1 MENKK
6 YSTSVVIK
14 FLVCSLVG
22 IFLFF
27 VPITLNG
34 KSTIPLDHIVN
45 FVLKIPY
52 FKEVYGTLVIIIGVF
67 LPFYKKTWNK
77 NTTSIIF
84 SLLKLLALPFLFMV
98 LFNNGPEFLMNKD
111 VIPFIWN
118 KIVIPVTTIVPVGSI
133 FLSLI
138 ISYGL
143 MEFVGVFM
151 RPVMK
156 PIWKTPGRSAI
167 DAVASFVGSYSL
179 ALLITNRVYK
189 EGKYTAKEAVIIAT
203 GFSTVSATFMVI
215 VAKTLDLMDSW
226 NLYFWLTV
234 IVTFL
239 VTAITARIY
248 PIRNKSDAYFENQKG
263 DVEKDIPKE
272 KFKVAFNEGME
283 VCTNSGSILEN
294 VIINLKDG
302 IMLAFNIGS
311 SLLAIGTL
319 GIVLANHT
327 PIFDWIGYLI
337 YPFTLV
343 SGFEQPLLIAK
354 ALALGI
360 AEMFLPAVL
369 VTKLSFEV
377 KMLVAITCVS
387 EVLFFS
393 ASIPCMMATN
403 IPISFKDYLII
414 WFERVV
420 LSILVSIPLIYLV
433 KVLMG

>member
-14 FLVCSLVG
+14 FLACSLVG

-67 LPFYKKTWNK
+67 LPFYKKNWNK
-77 NTTSIIF
+77 NITSIVF

-156 PIWKTPGRSAI
+156 PIWKTPGRS
-167 DAVASFVGSYSL
+167 V
-179 ALLITNRVYK
+179 
-189 EGKYTAKEAVIIAT
+189 
-203 GFSTVSATFMVI
+203 
-215 VAKTLDLMDSW
+215 
-226 NLYFWLTV
+226 
-234 IVTFL
+234 
-239 VTAITARIY
+239 
-248 PIRNKSDAYFENQKG
+248 Q
-263 DVEKDIPKE
+263 
-272 KFKVAFNEGME
+272 
-283 VCTNSGSILEN
+283 
-294 VIINLKDG
+294 
-302 IMLAFNIGS
+302 
-311 SLLAIGTL
+311 
-319 GIVLANHT
+319 
-327 PIFDWIGYLI
+327 
-337 YPFTLV
+337 
-343 SGFEQPLLIAK
+343 
-354 ALALGI
+354 
-360 AEMFLPAVL
+360 
-369 VTKLSFEV
+369 
-377 KMLVAITCVS
+377 
-387 EVLFFS
+387 
-393 ASIPCMMATN
+393 
-403 IPISFKDYLII
+403 
-414 WFERVV
+414 
-420 LSILVSIPLIYLV
+420 
-433 KVLMG
+433 

>member
-14 FLVCSLVG
+14 FLACSLLG

-67 LPFYKKTWNK
+67 LPFYKKNWNK
-77 NTTSIIF
+77 NITSIVF

-156 PIWKTPGRSAI
+156 PVWKTPGRSAI

-189 EGKYTAKEAVIIAT
+189 EGKYTTKEAIIIAT

-248 PIRNKSDAYFENQKG
+248 PIRNKSDAYFENL
-263 DVEKDIPKE
+263 
-272 KFKVAFNEGME
+272 N
-283 VCTNSGSILEN
+283 CTQ
-294 VIINLKDG
+294 NLGHKMG
-302 IMLAFNIGS
+302 GA
-311 SLLAIGTL
+311 
-319 GIVLANHT
+319 V
-327 PIFDWIGYLI
+327 
-337 YPFTLV
+337 
-343 SGFEQPLLIAK
+343 
-354 ALALGI
+354 
-360 AEMFLPAVL
+360 FLWV
-369 VTKLSFEV
+369 
-377 KMLVAITCVS
+377 
-387 EVLFFS
+387 
-393 ASIPCMMATN
+393 N
-403 IPISFKDYLII
+403 
-414 WFERVV
+414 
-420 LSILVSIPLIYLV
+420 
-433 KVLMG
+433 

>member
-6 YSTSVVIK
+6 YPSSVVIK
-14 FLVCSLVG
+14 FLACSLIG

-27 VPITLNG
+27 VPISLNG

-52 FKEVYGTLVIIIGVF
+52 FREVYGTLVIIIGVF

-77 NTTSIIF
+77 NTTSMVF
-84 SLLKLLALPFLFMV
+84 SILKILALPFLFMV
-98 LFNNGPEFLMNKD
+98 LLNKGPEFLMKKD

-118 KIVIPVTTIVPVGSI
+118 KIVIPVTTIVP
-133 FLSLI
+133 
-138 ISYGL
+138 
-143 MEFVGVFM
+143 
-151 RPVMK
+151 
-156 PIWKTPGRSAI
+156 
-167 DAVASFVGSYSL
+167 VASFVGSYSL

-189 EGKYTAKEAVIIAT
+189 EGKYTNKEAVIIAT

-215 VAKTLDLMDSW
+215 VAKTLDLMNNW

-302 IMLAFNIGS
+302 IMLAFNIGP

-337 YPFTLV
+337 YPFTLI
-343 SGFEQPLLIAK
+343 SGFEEPLLTAK

-369 VTKLSFEV
+369 VTKLSFEI

-393 ASIPCMMATN
+393 ASIPCMMATD

-433 KVLMG
+433 KVLI